1 MTSGTAATAIVDR
14 TQGQDLDR
22 PSQTAD
28 LVRVYLNEIGKR
40 PLLTAAEE
48 VELAK
53 RIEAGIY
60 ADHLLKELSLIHI

>member
-1 MTSGTAATAIVDR
+1 MRRILMTSGTAATAIVDR

-48 VELAK
+48 VAVS
-53 RIEAGIY
+53 Y
-60 ADHLLKELSLIHI
+60 THLTLPTILLV